1 MRASVATRRVEDYH
15 AHMPPDRRSRKKPP
29 ARPDWLPDSL
39 ARLDFHG
46 AVGKVT
52 GSAYLLST
60 HHSRVLVDCGMHQ
73 GGKHDRALNSAPWPF
88 DPKHLDAVVL
98 THAHLDHCGLL
109 PRLVADGFHGPV
121 HATCGTQDLAAVI
134 LRDAAHIQESDAK
147 HKSRR
152 LLRAG
157 RPPATPL
164 YVGADAERALSL
176 FVPHEFGEWVQLCD
190 DLRVRYRP
198 ASHILGAAHVEF
210 GIRDVASERRVAFS
224 GDIGRVGQPALPDPS
239 PPEGA
244 ELLLME
250 STYGDRDHRDAS
262 ATLDELAAV
271 LTEADAAHANVI
283 VPVFAVGRAQ
293 ELLHAIATLEQE
305 GRVPRRE
312 TVLDSPM
319 AINVT
324 ELYRRN
330 RGCLGEGTRVA
341 LEAPEAQ
348 PVRLPARLR
357 NTRHWTESAELNE
370 RQGLTILSASG
381 MCDAGRI
388 QHHLKHNLWRRDA
401 QVLIVGYQAEG
412 TVGRALV
419 NGAKSVRL
427 MGEEVRVAARIRT
440 LGGFSAHAGRSEL
453 LAWYD
458 GTGTPRPRVVLTHG
472 EPEKTAALVGPM
484 TERSGRA
491 PIVPQLGDRLFIPRS
506 GDAFQL
512 ASQAR

>member
-1 MRASVATRRVEDYH
+1 MS
-15 AHMPPDRRSRKKPP
+15 
-29 ARPDWLPDSL
+29 
-39 ARLDFHG
+39 
-46 AVGKVT
+46 
-52 GSAYLLST
+52 
-60 HHSRVLVDCGMHQ
+60 
-73 GGKHDRALNSAPWPF
+73 
-88 DPKHLDAVVL
+88 VVL
-98 THAHLDHCGLL
+98 NT
-109 PRLVADGFHGPV
+109 
-121 HATCGTQDLAAVI
+121 
-134 LRDAAHIQESDAK
+134 
-147 HKSRR
+147 
-152 LLRAG
+152 
-157 RPPATPL
+157 
-164 YVGADAERALSL
+164 
-176 FVPHEFGEWVQLCD
+176 
-190 DLRVRYRP
+190 
-198 ASHILGAAHVEF
+198 
-210 GIRDVASERRVAFS
+210 
-224 GDIGRVGQPALPDPS
+224 
-239 PPEGA
+239 
-244 ELLLME
+244 
-250 STYGDRDHRDAS
+250 
-262 ATLDELAAV
+262 
-271 LTEADAAHANVI
+271 I